1 MVMPVI
7 KSSAYGHGMQ
17 EVAKMLAGEEMWGF
31 GVANLDEALALRV
44 AGIKNRILVLS
55 YYSLNALP
63 NSRSMRDT
71 ALVVHDAEHA
81 RNLQKKARALQTV
94 VSVHLKVDTGTSR
107 IGILP
112 KNTHTVVRLIRSL
125 PNLRLD
131 GFFSH
136 FSDAESFESK
146 RTHEQLKLFLQTTDP
161 LMEQGMIRHIA
172 CTAALVRYPDARL
185 DVSRLG
191 IGLYG
196 IWPSIP
202 ARRSVV
208 HVEHHDPL
216 RPVLAWKTRIEQVKT
231 IPAGTRIGYGG
242 THAIRRTT
250 KLAIVPVGYADGY
263 DRRFS
268 NRGMMLVGGRRCRVL
283 GSVCM
288 NMTMLD
294 CTDVPKVQTGDTVVL
309 IGGQGKEKIS
319 AWEFATAI
327 GTLPYETLSRI
338 SMAIPRIIV

>member
-146 RTHEQLKLFLQTTDP
+146 DLLSKIEK
-161 LMEQGMIRHIA
+161 
-172 CTAALVRYPDARL
+172 DA
-185 DVSRLG
+185 
-191 IGLYG
+191 
-196 IWPSIP
+196 
-202 ARRSVV
+202 
-208 HVEHHDPL
+208 
-216 RPVLAWKTRIEQVKT
+216 
-231 IPAGTRIGYGG
+231 
-242 THAIRRTT
+242 
-250 KLAIVPVGYADGY
+250 
-263 DRRFS
+263 
-268 NRGMMLVGGRRCRVL
+268 
-283 GSVCM
+283 
-288 NMTMLD
+288 
-294 CTDVPKVQTGDTVVL
+294 
-309 IGGQGKEKIS
+309 
-319 AWEFATAI
+319 
-327 GTLPYETLSRI
+327 
-338 SMAIPRIIV
+338 